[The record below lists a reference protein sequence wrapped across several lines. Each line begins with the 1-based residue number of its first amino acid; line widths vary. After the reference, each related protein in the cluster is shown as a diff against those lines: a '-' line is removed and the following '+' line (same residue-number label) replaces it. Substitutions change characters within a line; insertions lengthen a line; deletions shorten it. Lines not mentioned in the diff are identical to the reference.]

1 MGAKALE
8 QQYDVANE
16 TQHHTPRL
24 WVVDAH
30 WKPACGTVQSLMA
43 REQFTLSPTTT
54 VKEAA
59 VAMNQY
65 DLDHVSV
72 VDSHGK
78 LRGLLTF
85 TCLVRLIRYGL
96 TDPGPDSSIED
107 VMIKAPVAV
116 GPETTLTDALNV
128 LRQHRF
134 HYLPVIDK
142 NGYLMGSVS
151 SRDLLRVVS
160 HRLETS
166 LDI

>member
-1 MGAKALE
+1 MGANALE
-8 QQYDVANE
+8 QHYEVANE

-30 WKPACGTVQSLMA
+30 WKPSCGTVQSLMA

-54 VKEAA
+54 IREAA
-59 VAMNQY
+59 VAMNQH
-65 DLDHVSV
+65 DLDHVSI
-72 VDSHGK
+72 VDSQGK
-78 LRGLLTF
+78 LLGLLTF

-96 TDPGPDSSIED
+96 TDPGPDSLIED
-107 VMIKAPVAV
+107 VMIKTPVVV
-116 GPETTLTDALNV
+116 GPATTLSDALNV

-134 HYLPVIDK
+134 HYLPVIDE

-166 LDI
+166 LNI